1 MNRTIADAAADVL
14 RASSVPLSVEE
25 IVEQINRQSL
35 YNFNSSDQISI
46 VREQIRRH
54 CYLPD
59 KTLQYEPVL
68 FVAATEGKYKIMTDE
83 YTVKRGS
90 FRRVRRARD
99 KETAIEKLA
108 KKGDSVFSDIWK
120 LLVFSC
126 ALGLCQKRRVA
137 VTDFDAGRSIDFSYF
152 SGTPAWPGVIHLI
165 GLVESTDPQILN
177 PDQDKMDLRIQLF
190 EEYANGGLEILQE
203 EMESRDYTLDSLLA
217 LLPLSQFEAAASGEL
232 PSQI

>member
-108 KKGDSVFSDIWK
+108 KRGIPFFLIFGNC
-120 LLVFSC
+120 LYF
-126 ALGLCQKRRVA
+126 RVRLDY
-137 VTDFDAGRSIDFSYF
+137 VKSAG
-152 SGTPAWPGVIHLI
+152 
-165 GLVESTDPQILN
+165 
-177 PDQDKMDLRIQLF
+177 
-190 EEYANGGLEILQE
+190 
-203 EMESRDYTLDSLLA
+203 SL
-217 LLPLSQFEAAASGEL
+217 
-232 PSQI
+232 

>member
-1 MNRTIADAAADVL
+1 M
-14 RASSVPLSVEE
+14 
-25 IVEQINRQSL
+25 
-35 YNFNSSDQISI
+35 
-46 VREQIRRH
+46 
-54 CYLPD
+54 
-59 KTLQYEPVL
+59 
-68 FVAATEGKYKIMTDE
+68 
-83 YTVKRGS
+83 
-90 FRRVRRARD
+90 
-99 KETAIEKLA
+99 
-108 KKGDSVFSDIWK
+108 
-120 LLVFSC
+120 
-126 ALGLCQKRRVA
+126 
-137 VTDFDAGRSIDFSYF
+137 TDFDAGRSIDFSYF